1 MLKTTLGTHVTE
13 NKNLEPPEAEQREAG
28 ESEEARKPPEG
39 QEPEERAE
47 PEKRAEPTPILISRR
62 TRNIL
67 LVGILVLFLL
77 LMWAAPS
84 AVVMTLGGVTLALI
98 LSFPTQALSR
108 FMPRGLAIL
117 ASFLLMLGV
126 FGLGI
131 SFLVPLLLD
140 QLSSFVAAIPG
151 LVRDA
156 NQTLRSIVAPLAEN
170 DLLPGTPEE
179 FVANLN
185 ENLLNLA
192 QNLAQS
198 VLGSLGGFVS
208 GTVNVGLAL
217 FGIFF
222 IAAYLLVDVRRVRA
236 AVVGLAPENY
246 RRDAEELW
254 GSLGFSLSRYL
265 SGLGL
270 VMFIQGALSA
280 AALFVLGVPYALLI
294 GVWVSVTAVIPLLG
308 AWLGAVPAVILAL
321 SISPVRALIVALLF
335 FLIQQFEGNVL
346 TPRVQGQVLN
356 IHPIL
361 IFLAVIVGGELAGL
375 LGVVFAVPALAVLK
389 VLADFFSVRLRTEG

>member
-1 MLKTTLGTHVTE
+1 MEKA
-13 NKNLEPPEAEQREAG
+13 EP
-28 ESEEARKPPEG
+28 EEAR
-39 QEPEERAE
+39 EPEEVQSG
-47 PEKRAEPTPILISRR
+47 PTPIWISRR
-62 TRNIL
+62 TRNL
-67 LVGILVLFLL
+67 LLGAVLVLFLL

-98 LSFPTQALSR
+98 LSFPTQALSK

-117 ASFLLMLGV
+117 ASFLLMLGI
-126 FGLGI
+126 FGLGL
-131 SFLVPLLLD
+131 SFLVPLLLE

-156 NQTLRSIVAPLAEN
+156 NQTLQSLVAPLEESG
-170 DLLPGTPEE
+170 LLSGTPDE

-198 VLGSLGGFVS
+198 VLGGLGGFVS

-217 FGIFF
+217 FGVLF
-222 IAAYLLVDVRRVRA
+222 IAVYLLADVRRVRA
-236 AVVGLAPENY
+236 AFLGLVPNDY
-246 RRDAEELW
+246 RRDAGELW
-254 GSLGFSLSRYL
+254 ESLGYSLSRYL

-294 GVWVSVTAVIPLLG
+294 GVWVAVTAVIPLLG

-346 TPRVQGQVLN
+346 TPRIQGQVLS

-389 VLADFFSVRLRTEG
+389 VLADFFSVRLRTTD